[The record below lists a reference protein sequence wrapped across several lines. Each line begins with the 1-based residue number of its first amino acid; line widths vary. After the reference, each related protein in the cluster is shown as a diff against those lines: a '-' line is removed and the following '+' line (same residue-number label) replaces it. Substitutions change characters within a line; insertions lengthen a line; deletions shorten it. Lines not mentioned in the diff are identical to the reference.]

1 MSNHSNPYSVQFNSD
16 PRSRHGNHTPF
27 RFISNN
33 NMKMSTNNRS
43 HPYITAQRNKQ
54 ISINNTTIHNGGR
67 YQAIPIKSNS
77 NSISPLNN
85 KLNNKL
91 NFNNFNRSNRKRKYI
106 DTFEDDSQGQYE
118 YNQSL
123 IITPSKKQHI
133 TEQTVMKSISMIQRI
148 KLNENNKC
156 D

>member
-91 NFNNFNRSNRKRKYI
+91 NNEI
-106 DTFEDDSQGQYE
+106 
-118 YNQSL
+118 
-123 IITPSKKQHI
+123 
-133 TEQTVMKSISMIQRI
+133 
-148 KLNENNKC
+148 LNIFC
-156 D
+156 FFYFGYCGL